1 MKNGNSDKTEQIVGK
16 ILSYIIDHN
25 LGVND
30 KLPSEEEMTALFEVS
45 RVCIRE
51 ALRGLKFLGLVETGT
66 RRGTRIRQV
75 DFAILSRVLGFQIA
89 VSDLS
94 YYQLLEARLS
104 IELGVLD
111 IVVKKIT
118 RRQLE
123 QLRELAHPLQA
134 GTISEEAERNNSQR
148 DYEFHRKLL
157 EISGNEILSSFSRL
171 LEIFFSCRVATRE
184 MNQATIHD
192 HVNIVDALQHHNL
205 ELARG
210 IMRSHLDK
218 YREE

>member
-1 MKNGNSDKTEQIVGK
+1 MKNGNSDKTEQVVDC
-16 ILSYIIDHN
+16 ILSYIIDN
-25 LGVND
+25 KLGVND
-30 KLPSEEEMTALFEVS
+30 KLPSEEEMTTLFGVS

-111 IVVKKIT
+111 IVVKKISEQ
-118 RRQLE
+118 QLT
-123 QLRELAHPLQA
+123 QLQELADCARKNDTP
-134 GTISEEAERNNSQR
+134 EELDRNYQL
-148 DYEFHRKLL
+148 DCEFHRKLL
-157 EISGNEILSSFSRL
+157 EISGNEMLTSFSRL
-171 LEIFFSCRVATRE
+171 LEIFFSRRAATCE
-184 MNQATIHD
+184 MSQAAARD
-192 HVNIVDALQHHNL
+192 HINIVDALRHRNL